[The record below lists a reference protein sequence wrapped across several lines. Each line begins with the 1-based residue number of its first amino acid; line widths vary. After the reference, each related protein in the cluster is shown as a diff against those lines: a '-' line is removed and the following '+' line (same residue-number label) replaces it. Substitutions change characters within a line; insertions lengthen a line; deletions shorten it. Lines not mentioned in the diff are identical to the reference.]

1 MSRPNTLEHASLHP
15 QHFEPLTERMVQ
27 MLVTSELGPA
37 FIEPPPFNLQL
48 CYNDSTVKTALI
60 FVFTPG
66 SDPASDLYAFAS
78 VMKMERKLEAIS
90 LGQGQGPIAE
100 ALIKNGQD
108 AGGWVFLQV
117 GVFCGGAASYG
128 LLGCMLAHA
137 SVTRDT
143 SALVTEVSRS

>member
-1 MSRPNTLEHASLHP
+1 MGVSL
-15 QHFEPLTERMVQ
+15 Q

-117 GVFCGGAASYG
+117 GVFCCGAASYG

-137 SVTRDT
+137 R
-143 SALVTEVSRS
+143 AP

>member
-1 MSRPNTLEHASLHP
+1 
-15 QHFEPLTERMVQ
+15 MVQ

-128 LLGCMLAHA
+128 LLGCMFAHA
-137 SVTRDT
+137 L
-143 SALVTEVSRS
+143 AP

>member
-1 MSRPNTLEHASLHP
+1 
-15 QHFEPLTERMVQ
+15 MVQ

-100 ALIKNGQD
+100 ALITNGQD

-117 GVFCGGAASYG
+117 GVYDSAVSYRPTR
-128 LLGCMLAHA
+128 LHA
-137 SVTRDT
+137 RPCPCAIVYG
-143 SALVTEVSRS
+143 VY

>member
-15 QHFEPLTERMVQ
+15 RHFEPLTERMVQ

-37 FIEPPPFNLQL
+37 FIEPPPFKLQL

-78 VMKMERKLEAIS
+78 LMKK
-90 LGQGQGPIAE
+90 
-100 ALIKNGQD
+100 
-108 AGGWVFLQV
+108 V

-128 LLGCMLAHA
+128 LLGCMFAHA
-137 SVTRDT
+137 L
-143 SALVTEVSRS
+143 AP